1 MGPGGAA
8 YLCSMGD
15 LSEVRRPERLWRE
28 VLGAELR
35 EQRRRRG
42 LTLVQTAA
50 RAGIS
55 PQYLS
60 EIERGRKEPS
70 SEILGSVA
78 DALGLELF
86 DVVHRV
92 GERLG
97 ARLDVERREAER
109 RERLLVEASFAFR
122 ADVVPGHPLDL
133 SGADAAGT
141 IVLGAATLAAPAD
154 AFLLAA

>member
-1 MGPGGAA
+1 MGKVVEFSRATGPRASKPLWRHVLG
-8 YLCSMGD
+8 
-15 LSEVRRPERLWRE
+15 EVLREERLVQERILTE
-28 VLGAELR
+28 V
-35 EQRRRRG
+35 
-42 LTLVQTAA
+42 AA
-50 RAGIS
+50 AAGVS

-70 SEILGSVA
+70 SEILGSVT

-133 SGADAAGT
+133 TGADAAGT
-141 IVLGAATLAAPAD
+141 IVLAGATLAAPAD

>member
-1 MGPGGAA
+1 MGKVVEFSRAIVPHAPKPLWRHVLG
-8 YLCSMGD
+8 
-15 LSEVRRPERLWRE
+15 EVLRGERLDQERILTE
-28 VLGAELR
+28 V
-35 EQRRRRG
+35 
-42 LTLVQTAA
+42 AA
-50 RAGIS
+50 AAGVS

-86 DVVHRV
+86 DVVRRV

-97 ARLDVERREAER
+97 ARRDEDRREAER

-122 ADVVPGHPLDL
+122 ADAVPQHPLDL
-133 SGADAAGT
+133 TGADAAGT
-141 IVLGAATLAAPAD
+141 IVLGGATLAAPAD

>member
-1 MGPGGAA
+1 MGKVVEFSRAIVPHAPKPLWRHVLG
-8 YLCSMGD
+8 
-15 LSEVRRPERLWRE
+15 EVLRGERLDQERILTE
-28 VLGAELR
+28 V
-35 EQRRRRG
+35 
-42 LTLVQTAA
+42 AA
-50 RAGIS
+50 AAGVS

-86 DVVHRV
+86 DVVRRV
-92 GERLG
+92 GDRLG
-97 ARLDVERREAER
+97 ARRDEDRREAER

-122 ADVVPGHPLDL
+122 ADAVPEHPLDL
-133 SGADAAGT
+133 TGADAAGT
-141 IVLGAATLAAPAD
+141 IAVGGTNLAQPAD

>member
-1 MGPGGAA
+1 MGKVVEFPRAVAPHATKPLWRHVLG
-8 YLCSMGD
+8 
-15 LSEVRRPERLWRE
+15 EVLRGERLEQERILTE
-28 VLGAELR
+28 VAA
-35 EQRRRRG
+35 
-42 LTLVQTAA
+42 TA
-50 RAGIS
+50 GVS

-78 DALGLELF
+78 DALELELF

-133 SGADAAGT
+133 TGADAAGT
-141 IVLGAATLAAPAD
+141 IVLADATLAAPAD
-154 AFLLAA
+154 VFLLAA

>member
-1 MGPGGAA
+1 MGKVVEFSRAIGPRASKPLWRHVLG
-8 YLCSMGD
+8 
-15 LSEVRRPERLWRE
+15 EVLREERLVQERILTE
-28 VLGAELR
+28 V
-35 EQRRRRG
+35 
-42 LTLVQTAA
+42 AA
-50 RAGIS
+50 AAGVS

-78 DALGLELF
+78 DALELELF

-133 SGADAAGT
+133 TGADAAGT
-141 IVLGAATLAAPAD
+141 IVLAGATLAAPAD
-154 AFLLAA
+154 VFLLAA